1 MSDHHPPASLNIIG
15 CGRLG
20 KTLARLWHD
29 NNLFTVRQ
37 VLNRSIGS
45 AEAAVE
51 FIGAGSAVKN
61 YANLSHADAWLIAFS
76 LFQIAEGVK
85 GKDEAK
91 LQNKIAW
98 QSVRASLREPVT
110 KMVKKEID
118 NQAKGRGVEGLVL
131 GELAGKYSPQV
142 VEKIL
147 DAYVTP
153 KGIIMLAEQGGKLKT
168 ADLGIDGLVQS
179 LNSQNIGVNN
189 GSDGELLGDLI
200 KRAKEAAGKIPG
212 GKELVGNALGKY
224 GKEIFKDVENK
235 SADKS
240 GSKLTSYGLNNIKS
254 ISFNGPLNFEVALSK
269 SPTAR
274 KPDVIAGMS
283 FVDMDWKLSK
293 IVPAF

>member
-1 MSDHHPPASLNIIG
+1 MKKLVFFAVMIAA
-15 CGRLG
+15 
-20 KTLARLWHD
+20 TFYLAWP
-29 NNLFTVRQ
+29 
-37 VLNRSIGS
+37 
-45 AEAAVE
+45 
-51 FIGAGSAVKN
+51 
-61 YANLSHADAWLIAFS
+61 AFS

>member
-1 MSDHHPPASLNIIG
+1 MKKLVLFAVMIAAAFY
-15 CGRLG
+15 
-20 KTLARLWHD
+20 LAWP
-29 NNLFTVRQ
+29 
-37 VLNRSIGS
+37 
-45 AEAAVE
+45 
-51 FIGAGSAVKN
+51 
-61 YANLSHADAWLIAFS
+61 AFS
-76 LFQIAEGVK
+76 LFQIADGVK

-110 KMVKKEID
+110 KMVKKEIG
-118 NQAKGRGVEGLVL
+118 NQAKGQGVEGLIV
-131 GELAGKYSPQV
+131 GQLAGEFAPQV

-153 KGIIMLAEQGGKLKT
+153 KGIIMLAEQGGKLNT
-168 ADLGIDGLVQS
+168 ADLGIGGLVQN
-179 LNSQNIGVNN
+179 LKGQNSGANDSG
-189 GSDGELLGDLI
+189 DGGLLGDLI
-200 KRAKEAAGKIPG
+200 DKAKEVAGQIPG
-212 GKELVGNALGKY
+212 GKELVGNALGNY
-224 GKEIFKDVENK
+224 GKDLFKDVEKK
-235 SADKS
+235 SAKKS
-240 GSKLTSYGLNNIKS
+240 GSKITSYGLNNIKS